1 MYYQISDGYYLIFN
15 HDLKHE
21 SLPFNG
27 WFHNCIFCS
36 SVTCNETNYGFSNYR
51 IKLLLCK
58 DCDNQDTIL
67 KFKDRL
73 DKWIQRNII

>member
-1 MYYQISDGYYLIFN
+1 MYYQLNDGYYLIFN

-27 WFHNCIFCS
+27 WFHNCIFCN
-36 SVTCNETNYGFSNYR
+36 SVTCNETIYTFPKYR

-58 DCDNQDTIL
+58 DCDNLTEIN
-67 KFKDRL
+67 KFKYRI
-73 DKWIQRNII
+73 DKWIEKNII